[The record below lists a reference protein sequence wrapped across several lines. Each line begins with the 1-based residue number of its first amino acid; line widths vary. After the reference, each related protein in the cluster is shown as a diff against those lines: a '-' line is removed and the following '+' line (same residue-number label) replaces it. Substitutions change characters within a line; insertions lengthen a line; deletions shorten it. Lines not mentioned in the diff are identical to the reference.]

1 MNRQERLEKLFQ
13 TMEAITRWKAYRQ
26 RREPM
31 PVGVPT
37 NTRLS
42 VLTAIAFEEAKTIK
56 DLAQRFR
63 MTSSAATQLVN
74 SLSEE
79 GLVTRKK
86 DTEDRRKT
94 ELSLTPGG
102 KKILLVA
109 KKHCFTI
116 LAELFESL
124 SEKDLQSLQHIQEKI
139 VNHLHSVW
147 TTPENPNNL

>member
-1 MNRQERLEKLFQ
+1 
-13 TMEAITRWKAYRQ
+13 
-26 RREPM
+26 
-31 PVGVPT
+31 
-37 NTRLS
+37 
-42 VLTAIAFEEAKTIK
+42 
-56 DLAQRFR
+56 
-63 MTSSAATQLVN
+63 VN

-94 ELSLTPGG
+94 ELSLTPAG
-102 KKILLVA
+102 KKTLLLA

-124 SEKDLQSLQHIQEKI
+124 SEKDLQALQLIQEKI

-147 TTPENPNNL
+147 TTPEKPSNP

>member
-31 PVGVPT
+31 PAGVPT

-42 VLTAIAFEEAKTIK
+42 VLIAIAHEDAKTIK

-94 ELSLTPGG
+94 ELSLTPAG
-102 KKILLVA
+102 KKILLLA
-109 KKHCFTI
+109 KKRCFGI
-116 LAELFESL
+116 VAELFESL
-124 SEKDLQSLQHIQEKI
+124 SEKDLQSLQLIQEKI
-139 VNHLHSVW
+139 VSHLQTVW
-147 TTPENPNNL
+147 TNPNKPLNP